1 MSSGASATRSKKQAK
16 GPRYAK
22 DADVGDWVHIKGI
35 HVTSPAELKRI
46 FGTKGLSKF
55 LSGMVVER
63 MLLNEPGRKGWF
75 YKVEYLLPNGELVS
89 AVNKAIQHF
98 PDKWV
103 DPDPPPESVAHGTI
117 TKTIRPPKV
126 SVGSVRQPPSVINFE
141 ERNDDD
147 DALSAIV
154 NSQLTEDSA
163 LSTDLLPPQSV
174 TRPDGT
180 QPSIAGTTDTS
191 DSSTA
196 ALDKP
201 VVKNGL
207 DWFPVKEIVDEDIN
221 GRIPAIKWCFLGN
234 DDNYMQPDD
243 DDGTKRSILDYFLSV
258 MPQET
263 IRRVLHETNEKL
275 STQKKDVLLYPE
287 LIRFFGVCIL
297 ITQFEFETRRNL
309 WLTKTGSKYIPS
321 PNLSGTGMTRHR
333 FDDISGSITF
343 SHQPPTRP
351 SAMSSAVYRWMLV
364 DDFVTDYNGHRRLKF
379 RPSELVRI
387 DHNYA
392 TVDLTISNRSV

>member
-22 DADVGDWVHIKGI
+22 DAAVGDWVHIKGI
-35 HVTSPAELKRI
+35 HVTSQAELKRI
-46 FGTKGLSKF
+46 FGTKGL
-55 LSGMVVER
+55 L
-63 MLLNEPGRKGWF
+63 
-75 YKVEYLLPNGELVS
+75 
-89 AVNKAIQHF
+89 
-98 PDKWV
+98 
-103 DPDPPPESVAHGTI
+103 
-117 TKTIRPPKV
+117 
-126 SVGSVRQPPSVINFE
+126 VINFE

-154 NSQLTEDSA
+154 NSQLTDDSA
-163 LSTDLLPPQSV
+163 LSTVLLPPQSV
-174 TRPDGT
+174 TRPSVT

-207 DWFPVKEIVDEDIN
+207 DWFPVKEIVDADIN

-263 IRRVLHETNEKL
+263 IRRVLQETNEKL
-275 STQKKDVLLYPE
+275 STQGKDVLLYPE

-297 ITQFEFETRRNL
+297 ITQFEFET
-309 WLTKTGSKYIPS
+309 
-321 PNLSGTGMTRHR
+321 
-333 FDDISGSITF
+333 
-343 SHQPPTRP
+343 
-351 SAMSSAVYRWMLV
+351 
-364 DDFVTDYNGHRRLKF
+364 
-379 RPSELVRI
+379 
-387 DHNYA
+387 
-392 TVDLTISNRSV
+392 

>member
-1 MSSGASATRSKKQAK
+1 
-16 GPRYAK
+16 
-22 DADVGDWVHIKGI
+22 
-35 HVTSPAELKRI
+35 
-46 FGTKGLSKF
+46 
-55 LSGMVVER
+55 
-63 MLLNEPGRKGWF
+63 
-75 YKVEYLLPNGELVS
+75 LVS

-126 SVGSVRQPPSVINFE
+126 SVDPVRQPPLVINFE

-154 NSQLTEDSA
+154 NSQLTDDCA
-163 LSTDLLPPQSV
+163 LSTVLLTPPTVPRPSV
-174 TRPDGT
+174 T
-180 QPSIAGTTDTS
+180 QPSLTGTNDTS

-207 DWFPVKEIVDEDIN
+207 DWYPVKEIVDSDIN

-275 STQKKDVLLYPE
+275 STRQ
-287 LIRFFGVCIL
+287 GCI
-297 ITQFEFETRRNL
+297 
-309 WLTKTGSKYIPS
+309 
-321 PNLSGTGMTRHR
+321 
-333 FDDISGSITF
+333 
-343 SHQPPTRP
+343 
-351 SAMSSAVYRWMLV
+351 
-364 DDFVTDYNGHRRLKF
+364 
-379 RPSELVRI
+379 
-387 DHNYA
+387 
-392 TVDLTISNRSV
+392 TVSRTHPIFWSLHSNHTV